1 MSYQKQGDE
10 NMLPRWKAQ
19 MAYRACA
26 RYCRK
31 RQPTFSDYIEYR
43 FHREGDLELALG
55 RRADDMEKQYH
66 LRSSKEAE
74 SWQKWLENIQL
85 DWNLIQ
91 NCITLR

>member
-1 MSYQKQGDE
+1 
-10 NMLPRWKAQ
+10 MLPRWKAK
-19 MAYRACA
+19 MVYRACA
-26 RYCRK
+26 RRCRK
-31 RQPTFSDYIEYR
+31 SQPTFADYLEYR

-66 LRSSKEAE
+66 LSSSKEAE
-74 SWQKWLENIQL
+74 SWQKWLKNIQL

>member
-1 MSYQKQGDE
+1 
-10 NMLPRWKAQ
+10 MLPRWKAQ

-26 RYCRK
+26 RHCRK
-31 RQPTFSDYIEYR
+31 SQPTFSDNIEYR

-55 RRADDMEKQYH
+55 RRADDMEKQYN

-74 SWQKWLENIQL
+74 SWQKWLEEAKL

-91 NCITLR
+91 KYITLR

>member
-1 MSYQKQGDE
+1 
-10 NMLPRWKAQ
+10 MLPRWKAQ

-66 LRSSKEAE
+66 LHPSKEAE

>member
-1 MSYQKQGDE
+1 
-10 NMLPRWKAQ
+10 MLHRWKAQ
-19 MAYRACA
+19 MSYRACA

-31 RQPTFSDYIEYR
+31 RQPTFADYIEYR
-43 FHREGDLELALG
+43 FHREGDMELALG
-55 RRADDMEKQYH
+55 RRADDMEKQYQ

-74 SWQKWLENIQL
+74 SWQKWLNSIQL